1 MYRAGFNGNDVIVNA
16 IRRGNRNIRFAP
28 PPFFFFFSLS
38 LPLSR
43 RPRETLLSRSM
54 SLSVEREEMREERA
68 CDGRGA
74 KQRVYVSPVTDR
86 VNVGKDEEGLRFPG
100 WTDGG
105 EGAVTGLAGLE
116 REEGIGERDG

>member
-28 PPFFFFFSLS
+28 
-38 LPLSR
+38 PLSR

-105 EGAVTGLAGLE
+105 EGAATGLAGLE